1 VSSLVEKE
9 PIRTPTATAAGAIW
23 IVMAAYNEGRRL
35 DATLTGLC
43 RQQTNVVVVDDGSR
57 DDTAAVALRYPVWLL
72 RHVVNCGQGAA
83 LQTGIDFALGQGA
96 GVIVTFDADGQHD
109 PADIPALTEP
119 VLTGQADAA
128 LGSRFLGRA
137 VGLPWSR
144 WLLLKLAVVFT
155 RVFSGIRVSDTHN
168 GFRAL
173 SRSAAERV
181 RITHD
186 RMAHASEIL
195 DQIKQHGLRFV
206 EVPVR
211 ITYSRETL
219 AKGQSSWNALKIAGQ
234 LFLGRFMR

>member
-1 VSSLVEKE
+1 
-9 PIRTPTATAAGAIW
+9 
-23 IVMAAYNEGRRL
+23 
-35 DATLTGLC
+35 
-43 RQQTNVVVVDDGSR
+43 
-57 DDTAAVALRYPVWLL
+57 
-72 RHVVNCGQGAA
+72 
-83 LQTGIDFALGQGA
+83 LQTGIDFALAQGA

-119 VLTGQADAA
+119 VLTGQADVA

-181 RITHD
+181 RITQD